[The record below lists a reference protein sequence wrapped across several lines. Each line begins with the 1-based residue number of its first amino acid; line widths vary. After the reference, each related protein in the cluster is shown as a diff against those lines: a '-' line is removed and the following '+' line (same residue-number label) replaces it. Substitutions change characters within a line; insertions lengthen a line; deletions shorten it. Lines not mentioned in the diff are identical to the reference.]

1 MKKLLTSALALIMIA
16 AMTVAG
22 SALPASM
29 AIGGLTAPSFV
40 TVAPEDYKADRS
52 TDLSDGKKAESEI
65 ALLSDSSL
73 PSKYSSVDKGIVT
86 GIKNQ
91 GSYGCCWTFASAALA
106 ETSILAAGRT
116 VDGGKQATAKNLDIS
131 EMQLGYFTYHAASDP
146 LGNTDKDGITLRGG
160 APWLDIGG
168 NLYNTTFSLM
178 GWRGAAPESAV
189 PFSTAGNNMTL
200 TSNLSYSANIAH
212 LQNAYW
218 IPLDETDAVKEAITE
233 FGAVSISYMHD
244 DAYMN
249 NRTGGYYCPKELTT
263 NHAITVVGWDDNYKR
278 SNFLKNPG
286 ADGAWLVKN
295 SWGSNWGLDGY
306 CWISYYD
313 KSTVDQNAIVFDFYD
328 SDNYDYNYQ
337 YDGGQILTMIYLPSG
352 HSYANTFT
360 VKGSDMEVL
369 KAAAIGLHSA
379 NVRFSLQVY
388 KNSPVNNPS
397 AGTAMLSEPLEG
409 ITGPTGYYTFDLDE
423 EVLLNRG
430 DTYSIVFTLY
440 SADGSEVYIM
450 GDTPYDDGGSL
461 IYNAYTDKNQS
472 FYGLVSGGYS
482 YWNDLY
488 NNKFTL
494 RIKGYTQAVGTVA
507 SDAPE
512 SFSVSQST
520 VRLGHKSEFTIT
532 PVAGARLPD
541 EIRITSDG
549 VENKDFTYDSTTG
562 TVEITSPGKVNII
575 TAVFNRY
582 TLTVNNVLMDSYQAG
597 STVPLKCDKPF
608 YINAGGLGYRFD
620 RWETDSNI
628 EIANRMSPET
638 TFTMGDGDVSV
649 TSSYYIVGD
658 VNRNGVVSVADV
670 ASLKRI
676 LVGMLPV
683 NMAGDIDG
691 DKRVTVADVNYLK
704 KILVGTYLP
713 RK

>member
-1 MKKLLTSALALIMIA
+1 
-16 AMTVAG
+16 
-22 SALPASM
+22 
-29 AIGGLTAPSFV
+29 
-40 TVAPEDYKADRS
+40 
-52 TDLSDGKKAESEI
+52 
-65 ALLSDSSL
+65 
-73 PSKYSSVDKGIVT
+73 
-86 GIKNQ
+86 
-91 GSYGCCWTFASAALA
+91 
-106 ETSILAAGRT
+106 
-116 VDGGKQATAKNLDIS
+116 
-131 EMQLGYFTYHAASDP
+131 
-146 LGNTDKDGITLRGG
+146 
-160 APWLDIGG
+160 
-168 NLYNTTFSLM
+168 
-178 GWRGAAPESAV
+178 
-189 PFSTAGNNMTL
+189 
-200 TSNLSYSANIAH
+200 
-212 LQNAYW
+212 
-218 IPLDETDAVKEAITE
+218 
-233 FGAVSISYMHD
+233 MHD

-658 VNRNGVVSVADV
+658 VDRNGVVSVADV